1 MHVLDYL
8 VLFVLAIWDVRCISV
23 TTDKKSM
30 SSSETRGRGGETDDQ
45 LDSDSFIGGKCAE
58 DDDQVV
64 SGGRV
69 TAC

>member
-1 MHVLDYL
+1 MHVMDYL

-30 SSSETRGRGGETDDQ
+30 SSSETGGRGDETDDQ

-58 DDDQVV
+58 DDDQAV